1 MSTEFPSLRIFH
13 TFIQSQKIPPGSSF
27 TDWSSRLLMSANPA
41 EEGESTSWSKSLSAH
56 SWNQL
61 TDTDTIYHHL
71 SNNEVHSGGGTYLL
85 ICHLS
90 LLSKL
95 ASGTIA
101 GPHLSSCHWLDTR
114 KTFHFQSSC
123 SQTST
128 CHQSRTLNSLQGAQV
143 EEHTNCESFEA

>member
-41 EEGESTSWSKSLSAH
+41 EEGNRPLGPRAFLPIPGISSQTQTPYITICPTMKCTQAVDLFLNLS
-56 SWNQL
+56 
-61 TDTDTIYHHL
+61 
-71 SNNEVHSGGGTYLL
+71 
-85 ICHLS
+85 S

-95 ASGTIA
+95 APWTIA
-101 GPHLSSCHWLDTR
+101 RPHLSSFHWLDTR

-128 CHQSRTLNSLQGAQV
+128 CHQIRTLNSLQGAQV
-143 EEHTNCESFEA
+143 DEHTNCESFEA